1 MKKII
6 LLLSISLLFLASCK
20 KNIAP
25 IVIKKNVTY
34 KVTTTASKVHLNYYN
49 ESGALVESDLMKTT
63 WEYDF
68 KATPNTYLY
77 IGAKNLTESGSI
89 TIEILVND
97 KVKFSN
103 STVLPFGSINC
114 SGFLD

>member
-1 MKKII
+1 MKRII

-20 KNIAP
+20 KNVAP

-34 KVTTTASKVHLNYYN
+34 QVTTTASRVHVSYYN
-49 ESGALVESDLMKTT
+49 EYGALVESDLTNST
-63 WEYDF
+63 WKYDF

-77 IGAKNLTESGSI
+77 LGAKNLTETGSV
-89 TIEILVND
+89 TVEILVND

-103 STVLPFGSINC
+103 STVLPYGAAHC

>member
-1 MKKII
+1 MKRII

-20 KNIAP
+20 KNVAP

-34 KVTTTASKVHLNYYN
+34 QVTTTASRVHVSYYN
-49 ESGALVESDLMKTT
+49 EYGALVESDLTNSIWK
-63 WEYDF
+63 YDF

-77 IGAKNLTESGSI
+77 LGAKNLTETGSV
-89 TIEILVND
+89 TVEILVND

-103 STVLPFGSINC
+103 STVLPYGAAHC

>member
-20 KNIAP
+20 KNVAP

-34 KVTTTASKVHLNYYN
+34 QVTTTASKVHLSYYN
-49 ESGALVESDLMKTT
+49 ESGALVESDLMNTT
-63 WEYDF
+63 WKYDF

-77 IGAKNLTESGSI
+77 IGAKNRTESGSI

-103 STVLPFGSINC
+103 STVLPYGAINC

>member
-34 KVTTTASKVHLNYYN
+34 KVTTTASKVHLSYYN
-49 ESGALVESDLMKTT
+49 EYGNLVNSDLMNTT
-63 WEYDF
+63 WKYDF

-89 TIEILVND
+89 TVEILVND

-103 STVLPFGSINC
+103 STVLPYGAINC

>member
-49 ESGALVESDLMKTT
+49 ESGAIVESDLMNTT

-89 TIEILVND
+89 NVEILVND
-97 KVKFSN
+97 KVKFTN

>member
-89 TIEILVND
+89 NVEILVND

>member
-1 MKKII
+1 M
-6 LLLSISLLFLASCK
+6 SLLFLASCK
-20 KNIAP
+20 KNVAP

-34 KVTTTASKVHLNYYN
+34 QVTTTASGVHLNYYN
-49 ESGALVESDLMKTT
+49 EYGNLVNSELTKTT
-63 WEYDF
+63 WKYDF

-77 IGAKNLTESGSI
+77 ISAKNLTESGSI

-103 STVLPFGSINC
+103 STVLPYGAISC

>member
-1 MKKII
+1 MQKECC
-6 LLLSISLLFLASCK
+6 S
-20 KNIAP
+20 

-34 KVTTTASKVHLNYYN
+34 QVTTTASKVHLSYYN
-49 ESGALVESDLMKTT
+49 ESGALVESDLMNTT
-63 WEYDF
+63 WKYDF

-77 IGAKNLTESGSI
+77 IGAKNRTESGSI

-103 STVLPFGSINC
+103 STVLPYGAINC
-114 SGFLD
+114 SGF

>member
-1 MKKII
+1 M
-6 LLLSISLLFLASCK
+6 SLLFLASCK
-20 KNIAP
+20 KNVAP

-89 TIEILVND
+89 TVEILVND

>member
-77 IGAKNLTESGSI
+77 IGAKNRTESGSI
-89 TIEILVND
+89 TVEILVND

>member
-89 TIEILVND
+89 NVEILVND
-97 KVKFSN
+97 KVKFTN